1 MNIFS
6 IFTLCGG
13 LAFFLFGMNIM
24 SKGLEK
30 MAGGKLEKI
39 LKVMTA
45 NVFKSMTLGIVIT
58 IAIQSSSAVTV
69 MLVGLVNSGI
79 MTLGQSIGIIMG
91 SNIGTTLTAWLL
103 SLVGIESS
111 NIFIQLFKPESFAP
125 IFALIGII
133 MIMTSKKVD
142 LGNIFVGFA
151 ILMFGMQ
158 LMSGAV
164 KPLANM
170 PEFTNVLIMF
180 NNPLIGVL
188 VGTVFTGIIQS
199 SAASIG
205 ILQALSLT
213 GGITYAAAIPI
224 IMGQNIGTCVTSLL
238 SSIGTNKNAKRVA
251 IVHISFNVIG
261 TILFLIVYFLLT
273 SVADMQFFYNAI
285 SPIGIALSHSVFNI
299 VSTLILLPFRS
310 LLEKVA
316 QFVIREKKD
325 GPSEKYEFLDERLL
339 LSPSFAI
346 AECENMTKEMA
357 VITKNA
363 LFTAIEQINNL
374 EHYNSKAVESVK
386 ENENITDMYED
397 KLGTY
402 LVKLSSKELSIADS
416 ERITKLLHLIGDI
429 ERIADHSVEIISA
442 AQEMAEKK
450 IYFSSEA
457 RKELKIMSDAV
468 MEIIGITVDSFK
480 NNDLKLAANVEPL
493 EQVIDYL
500 RDSIKARHVVR
511 LQQGLCTIEL
521 GFILS
526 DLLANYERIS
536 DHCSNIAVCMI
547 KIDQSSYETH
557 LYLNERKASGEL
569 KFMTDYNQ
577 YKEKYTLPKQ

>member
-1 MNIFS
+1 
-6 IFTLCGG
+6 
-13 LAFFLFGMNIM
+13 
-24 SKGLEK
+24 

-39 LKVMTA
+39 LRTITA
-45 NVFKSMTLGIVIT
+45 NVFKSMTIGIVIT

-79 MTLGQSIGIIMG
+79 MKLSQTIGVIMG
-91 SNIGTTLTAWLL
+91 TNIGTTLTAWLL

-111 NIFIQLFKPESFAP
+111 NVFIQLFTPESFASL
-125 IFALIGII
+125 FALIGII

-164 KPLANM
+164 KSLADI
-170 PEFTNVLIMF
+170 PEFTDILKMF

-188 VGTVFTGIIQS
+188 AGTIFTGIIQS
-199 SAASIG
+199 SAASVG

-224 IMGQNIGTCVTSLL
+224 LMGQNIGTCVTSLV

-251 IVHISFNVIG
+251 IVHVSFNIIG
-261 TILFLIVYFLLT
+261 TTLFLIIYFLLT
-273 SVADMQFFYNAI
+273 SFIDIPFLSKSI
-285 SPIGIALSHSVFNI
+285 SPVGIALSHSIFNI
-299 VSTLILLPFRS
+299 VPTLILLPCKK
-310 LLEKVA
+310 LLEKIA
-316 QFVIREKKD
+316 RFVIRDKKD
-325 GPSEKYEFLDERLL
+325 DPSEKYEFLDERLL

-363 LFTAIEQINNL
+363 LFTAIEQINNP
-374 EHYNSKAVESVK
+374 EHYNSKAIELVK

-402 LVKLSSKELSIADS
+402 LVKLSSKELSVADS

-457 RKELKIMSDAV
+457 RKELKIMSNAV
-468 MEIIGITVDSFK
+468 METIEITIDSFK
-480 NNDLKLAANVEPL
+480 RNDLELAANVEPL

-557 LYLNERKASGEL
+557 LYLNTRKGSGEV
-569 KFMTDYNQ
+569 KFTTDYNQ
-577 YKEKYTLPKQ
+577 YKQKYTLPKQ